1 MASAVA
7 EQAVAG
13 KAAWVENWMMEK
25 CPQAAATAAQLA
37 AGCCLAL
44 QPCGQCAVSGCAHL
58 YLRWIVCI
66 IPAHVY
72 PCSGY
77 WTQMGTRLLAKLVE
91 ESA

>member
-7 EQAVAG
+7 EQSVAG

-37 AGCCLAL
+37 AGCCLA
-44 QPCGQCAVSGCAHL
+44 
-58 YLRWIVCI
+58 
-66 IPAHVY
+66 
-72 PCSGY
+72 
-77 WTQMGTRLLAKLVE
+77 RLLAKLVE